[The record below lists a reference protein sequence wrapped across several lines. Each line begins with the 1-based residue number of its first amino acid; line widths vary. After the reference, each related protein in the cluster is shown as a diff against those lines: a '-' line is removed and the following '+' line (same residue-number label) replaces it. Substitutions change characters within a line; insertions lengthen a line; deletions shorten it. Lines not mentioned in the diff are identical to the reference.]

1 MAIDYNVDVLQRIAG
16 RMDLNEF
23 QPNGAGGP
31 VGVAE
36 KVAAESITLR
46 VVLLADDDV
55 LRSYGPVLRRIA
67 VGLIDEAADI
77 NLLCT
82 GTSPLLN
89 HLPCPPVR
97 LIKETTSYY
106 ETTVRVE
113 IAERMVSIKSPKV
126 SFDYLWPSRRVL
138 RLAQILG
145 QYKPTL
151 IHALSEKQ
159 APLARKLSKQ
169 MAIPYVVSILAHS
182 LENLSISNTRCG
194 QILPCFSSSAR
205 KLRQHHPQLSSRV
218 HFLPIGTHVDS
229 KPCCF
234 EHGQRRAQLF
244 CCVPLDQEHGLVDLI
259 NAAWRLRNM
268 GHKFHL
274 TLAGKGSAEYDLRR
288 HVKKLGLIQCVHF
301 VSPLEKMIA
310 DNDAYKEVLQS
321 VDIFIQTWPNKQWRP
336 ELLEALSVGNAVI
349 AVEQDHNDLIINKH
363 TALTVPFRNEQ
374 ALAQTLDRLLKD
386 RDYCRSLAK
395 QGQDYVRKHFLASDM
410 VTRLTHAYRQALQ
423 FKPKIY

>member
-1 MAIDYNVDVLQRIAG
+1 M
-16 RMDLNEF
+16 NEF

-31 VGVAE
+31 VGVAD
-36 KVAAESITLR
+36 KVASEPKALR
-46 VVLLADDDV
+46 VVLLADDEV
-55 LRSYGPVLRRIA
+55 LRSYGPVILRMV

-82 GTSPLLN
+82 GNSPLLK

-113 IAERMVSIKSPKV
+113 ISDRMVSIKSPKV
-126 SFDYLWPSRRVL
+126 SLDSLWPSRRVL

-159 APLARKLSKQ
+159 ESLARKLSNQ
-169 MAIPYVVSILAHS
+169 LAIPYVVSILAHS
-182 LENLSISNTRCG
+182 LENLSISDTHCG
-194 QILPCFSSSAR
+194 QILPCFSSVAR
-205 KLRQHHPQLSSRV
+205 QLRQRYPQLSSRV

-234 EHGQRRAQLF
+234 EHGERRGQLF
-244 CCVPLDQEHGLVDLI
+244 CCVPFDHEHGLVDLI
-259 NAAWRLRNM
+259 NAAWRLKNM

-274 TLAGKGSAEYDLRR
+274 TLAGQGPAERDLRR

-301 VSPLEKMIA
+301 VSPLKKMIA
-310 DNDAYKEVLQS
+310 DHNAYKEVLQS
-321 VDIFIQTWPNKQWRP
+321 VDIFILPWPNRQWRP
-336 ELLEALSVGNAVI
+336 ELLEALSVGNAII
-349 AVEQDHNDLIINKH
+349 AAEQNHNDLIINNH

-395 QGQDYVRKHFLASDM
+395 QGQDYVRKHFLASNM
-410 VTRLTHAYRQALQ
+410 ITRLTCAYRQALQ
-423 FKPKIY
+423 IKPTSY